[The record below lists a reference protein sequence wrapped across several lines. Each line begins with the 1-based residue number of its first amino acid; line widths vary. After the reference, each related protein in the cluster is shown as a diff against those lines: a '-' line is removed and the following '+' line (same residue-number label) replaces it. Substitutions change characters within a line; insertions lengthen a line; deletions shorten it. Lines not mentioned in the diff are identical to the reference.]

1 MKSPFPFSSNHE
13 GLFRVKLDVPELESL
28 PTQKVSFETER
39 SVVRVIVYSETSEA
53 RRRRSFP
60 CQAPDGAWHKI
71 KTETF

>member
-1 MKSPFPFSSNHE
+1 M
-13 GLFRVKLDVPELESL
+13 PELESL

-60 CQAPDGAWHKI
+60 CQAPDGAWHKM
-71 KTETF
+71 KKETF

>member
-1 MKSPFPFSSNHE
+1 M
-13 GLFRVKLDVPELESL
+13 PELESS